1 MVCDPWEG
9 EEEEGTGFAI
19 GVQRVE
25 FALGLES
32 VEFQPGSL
40 CRAQKSGFFVIA
52 GAGDVSVDQGADSV
66 GKS

>member
-1 MVCDPWEG
+1 MLL
-9 EEEEGTGFAI
+9 

-32 VEFQPGSL
+32 VEFQRGSL

>member
-1 MVCDPWEG
+1 MIHGKERRRRARVLLL
-9 EEEEGTGFAI
+9 GT
-19 GVQRVE
+19 RSVE
-25 FALGLES
+25 FAVGLES

-40 CRAQKSGFFVIA
+40 CKAQKSGFFVIV

>member
-1 MVCDPWEG
+1 MIPGKERRGRARVLLL
-9 EEEEGTGFAI
+9 

-25 FALGLES
+25 FALGLEL

-40 CRAQKSGFFVIA
+40 CRAQKSGFFVIV

>member
-1 MVCDPWEG
+1 MIP
-9 EEEEGTGFAI
+9 GTERRRRARVLLL

>member
-1 MVCDPWEG
+1 MLL
-9 EEEEGTGFAI
+9 GT
-19 GVQRVE
+19 RSVE
-25 FALGLES
+25 FAVGLES

-40 CRAQKSGFFVIA
+40 CKAQKSGFFVTV